1 MSMNMP
7 NQQPTMPV
15 QEETMVDAT
24 VTPTGEA
31 VQEETMTTEQ
41 PPQSEANDN
50 QVIEAV
56 AQGLA
61 EDEISAED
69 IMVAVLSES
78 LGLTPAGAASLFNL
92 LMTELM
98 SDDTAPVAETEVV
111 DTTIQ
116 EQ

>member
-7 NQQPTMPV
+7 NQEPTMPV
-15 QEETMVDAT
+15 QEETMVDTT
-24 VTPTGEA
+24 VTPTGETF
-31 VQEETMTTEQ
+31 QEETVTTEQ

-61 EDEISAED
+61 EDAISAED

-78 LGLTPAGAASLFNL
+78 LGLTPAGASSLFNL
-92 LMTELM
+92 LMSELM
-98 SDDTAPVAETEVV
+98 TDEQPTVETEVV
-111 DTTIQ
+111 DTAIQ

>member
-7 NQQPTMPV
+7 NQEPTMSV
-15 QEETMVDAT
+15 QEETMVDTA
-24 VTPTGEA
+24 VTPTGET

-56 AQGLA
+56 AQGLE
-61 EDEISAED
+61 EDTISAED

-78 LGLTPAGAASLFNL
+78 LGLTPAGASSLFNL
-92 LMTELM
+92 LMSELM
-98 SDDTAPVAETEVV
+98 TDEQPTAETEVV

>member
-1 MSMNMP
+1 MSMNIP
-7 NQQPTMPV
+7 NQEPTMPV
-15 QEETMVDAT
+15 QEETMVDTT
-24 VTPTGEA
+24 VTPTGET

-78 LGLTPAGAASLFNL
+78 LGLTPAGASSLFNL
-92 LMTELM
+92 LMSELM
-98 SDDTAPVAETEVV
+98 TDEQPIEETEVV

>member
-7 NQQPTMPV
+7 PQPTEPV
-15 QEETMVDAT
+15 VEDTMVNET
-24 VTPTGEA
+24 VTPTGEV
-31 VQEETMTTEQ
+31 VQEEEIMTTEQ
-41 PPQSEANDN
+41 PPQSETNDN

-56 AQGLA
+56 AQGLE
-61 EDEISAED
+61 EDTISAED

-78 LGLTPAGAASLFNL
+78 LGLTPAGASSLFNL
-92 LMTELM
+92 LMSELM
-98 SDDTAPVAETEVV
+98 TDEQPTVETEVV

>member
-7 NQQPTMPV
+7 NQEPTMPV
-15 QEETMVDAT
+15 QEETMVDTT
-24 VTPTGEA
+24 VTPTGET

-61 EDEISAED
+61 EDTITAED

-78 LGLTPAGAASLFNL
+78 LGLTPSGASSLFNL
-92 LMTELM
+92 LMSELM
-98 SDDTAPVAETEVV
+98 TDEQPTAETEEV

>member
-7 NQQPTMPV
+7 PQPTEPV
-15 QEETMVDAT
+15 VEDTMVNET
-24 VTPTGEA
+24 VTPTGEV

-41 PPQSEANDN
+41 SASNDS

-61 EDEISAED
+61 DDEITAED

-78 LGLTPAGAASLFNL
+78 LGLSPAGASSLFNL
-92 LMTELM
+92 LMQELM
-98 SDDTAPVAETEVV
+98 TEETPSETEVV

>member
-7 NQQPTMPV
+7 NQEPTMPV
-15 QEETMVDAT
+15 QEETMVDTT
-24 VTPTGEA
+24 VTPTGEM
-31 VQEETMTTEQ
+31 VQEETITAEQ

-56 AQGLA
+56 AQGLE
-61 EDEISAED
+61 EDTISAED

-78 LGLTPAGAASLFNL
+78 LGLTPAGASSLFNL
-92 LMTELM
+92 LMSELM
-98 SDDTAPVAETEVV
+98 TDEQPTVETEVA

>member
-7 NQQPTMPV
+7 NQQPTTPV
-15 QEETMVDAT
+15 QEDTMVNET
-24 VTPTGEA
+24 VTPTGEV
-31 VQEETMTTEQ
+31 VQEETMATEQ

-56 AQGLA
+56 AQGLE
-61 EDEISAED
+61 EDAISAED

-78 LGLTPAGAASLFNL
+78 LGLTPAGASSLFNL
-92 LMTELM
+92 LMQELM
-98 SDDTAPVAETEVV
+98 TEETPSETEVV

>member
-7 NQQPTMPV
+7 NQEPTMPV
-15 QEETMVDAT
+15 QEEKIVDTTA
-24 VTPTGEA
+24 TPTGEV
-31 VQEETMTTEQ
+31 VQKEKIMTTEQ
-41 PPQSEANDN
+41 PPQSETNDN

-56 AQGLA
+56 AQGLE
-61 EDEISAED
+61 EDAISAED

-78 LGLTPAGAASLFNL
+78 LGLTPAGASSLFNL
-92 LMTELM
+92 LMSELM
-98 SDDTAPVAETEVV
+98 TDEQPTEETEVI

>member
-7 NQQPTMPV
+7 NQEPTMPV
-15 QEETMVDAT
+15 QEETMVDTT

-56 AQGLA
+56 AQGLE
-61 EDEISAED
+61 EDTISAED

-78 LGLTPAGAASLFNL
+78 LGLTPAGASSLFNL
-92 LMTELM
+92 LMTDLM
-98 SDDTAPVAETEVV
+98 TEEQPAAETEVV

>member
-24 VTPTGEA
+24 VTPTGE
-31 VQEETMTTEQ
+31 VVQQEETMTTEQ
-41 PPQSEANDN
+41 LPQSEANDN

-92 LMTELM
+92 LMSELM
-98 SDDTAPVAETEVV
+98 TDEQPTAETEVV

>member
-7 NQQPTMPV
+7 PQPTEPV
-15 QEETMVDAT
+15 VEDTMVNET
-24 VTPTGEA
+24 VTPTGEV
-31 VQEETMTTEQ
+31 VQEETVTTEQ

-56 AQGLA
+56 AQGLE
-61 EDEISAED
+61 EDTISAED

-78 LGLTPAGAASLFNL
+78 LGLTPAGASSLFNL
-92 LMTELM
+92 LMSELM
-98 SDDTAPVAETEVV
+98 TDEQPTVETEVV

>member
-7 NQQPTMPV
+7 NQQPTTPI
-15 QEETMVDAT
+15 QEEAIVDTA
-24 VTPTGEA
+24 VTPAGEV

-78 LGLTPAGAASLFNL
+78 LGLTPAGASSLFNL
-92 LMTELM
+92 LMSDLMTDEQPTE
-98 SDDTAPVAETEVV
+98 VTEVV

>member
-7 NQQPTMPV
+7 PQPTEPV
-15 QEETMVDAT
+15 VEDTMVNET
-24 VTPTGEA
+24 VTPTGEV
-31 VQEETMTTEQ
+31 VQEETMATEQ
-41 PPQSEANDN
+41 SASNDS

-61 EDEISAED
+61 DDEITAED

-78 LGLTPAGAASLFNL
+78 LGLSPAGASSLFSL

-98 SDDTAPVAETEVV
+98 SDDTAPVVETEAV

>member
-7 NQQPTMPV
+7 NQEPTMPV
-15 QEETMVDAT
+15 QEETMVDTT
-24 VTPTGEA
+24 VTPTGET
-31 VQEETMTTEQ
+31 VQEETVTTEQ

-61 EDEISAED
+61 EDAISAED

-78 LGLTPAGAASLFNL
+78 LGLTPAGASSLFNL
-92 LMTELM
+92 LMSELM
-98 SDDTAPVAETEVV
+98 TDEQPTVETEVV
-111 DTTIQ
+111 DTAIQ

>member
-7 NQQPTMPV
+7 PQPTEPV
-15 QEETMVDAT
+15 VEDTMVNET
-24 VTPTGEA
+24 VTPTGEV
-31 VQEETMTTEQ
+31 VQEETIATEQ

-61 EDEISAED
+61 DDEITAED

-92 LMTELM
+92 LMSELM
-98 SDDTAPVAETEVV
+98 ADEQPTAETEVV

>member
-7 NQQPTMPV
+7 PQPTEPV
-15 QEETMVDAT
+15 VEDTMVNET
-24 VTPTGEA
+24 VTPTGEV
-31 VQEETMTTEQ
+31 VQEETITTEQ
-41 PPQSEANDN
+41 SASNDS

-61 EDEISAED
+61 DDEITAED

-78 LGLTPAGAASLFNL
+78 LGLSPAGASSLFNL
-92 LMTELM
+92 LMQELM
-98 SDDTAPVAETEVV
+98 TEEAPSETEVV

>member
-7 NQQPTMPV
+7 NQQPTTPV
-15 QEETMVDAT
+15 QEETIVDTA
-24 VTPTGEA
+24 VTPTGEV
-31 VQEETMTTEQ
+31 VQEEETMTTEQ
-41 PPQSEANDN
+41 PPQSEANGN
-50 QVIEAV
+50 QVIEEI

-78 LGLTPAGAASLFNL
+78 LGLTPAGASSLFNL
-92 LMTELM
+92 LMTDLM
-98 SDDTAPVAETEVV
+98 TDEQPTAKTEVV